1 MSAARER
8 TMMPEV
14 SATKKTLSSSVV
26 HKIWEQTYRT
36 PQSERFYE
44 VVFDWI
50 AAHERLHGMKALDIG
65 CGIGQHAIRLAK
77 RGCSVVA
84 ADFSADRAAAAEE
97 SIGRQG
103 FGSRIIVC
111 NEDLEA
117 GLSFAEG
124 TYDIVLCWGVL
135 MHIPQIV
142 PAIRELVRVTR
153 PGGRILVYEANLFGM
168 DAAITVVSTAIK
180 RAIGRSNVRRVQ
192 FSEFGIEYWIETP
205 TGELL
210 IRHSRLGALARF
222 FGVQGCQLRYRIAG
236 EFTEKYSL
244 GGPFGRFAH
253 LWNRSWFAGGHI
265 PYLAHGNLL
274 VLERT
279 LPDSVTP
286 AAPQK

>member
-1 MSAARER
+1 
-8 TMMPEV
+8 MPKV
-14 SATKKTLSSSVV
+14 SATKKTLSSSAV

-44 VVFDWI
+44 VVFNWI
-50 AAHERLHGMKALDIG
+50 AAHEQLHGMKALDIG

-84 ADFSADRAAAAEE
+84 ADFSENRVAAAEE
-97 SIGRQG
+97 NFGRQG
-103 FGSRIIVC
+103 FGSRIVVC

-135 MHIPQIV
+135 MHIPQIA

-168 DAAITVVSTAIK
+168 DAAATMVSTAIK
-180 RAIGRSNVRRVQ
+180 KAVGRTSIRRVQ
-192 FSEFGIEYWIETP
+192 FTEFGIEYWTETP

-222 FGVQGCQLRYRIAG
+222 FGAQGCQLRYRVAG
-236 EFTEKYSL
+236 EFTEKFSL
-244 GGPFGRFAH
+244 GRPFGRLAH
-253 LWNRSWFAGGHI
+253 LWNRFWFAGGHI

-274 VLERT
+274 IFERS
-279 LPDSVTP
+279 LPDS
-286 AAPQK
+286 AAPQKKAV